1 MSENKDDKW
10 EMPKPVFRST
20 TGDLPKSFE
29 ETISTSFSPDKTG
42 EIDEDDDILSL
53 NELPT
58 EPANRDNM
66 SSETLLE
73 DLPTEPANR
82 PDQAHAEQPVDD
94 HPRPADPE
102 EAVKAEIQAAVET
115 QPKRTTFWSFTTIF
129 LLIVLLAGLVA
140 IGLFYYLSSRAPAGN
155 LLE

>member
-42 EIDEDDDILSL
+42 GIDEDDDILSL

-58 EPANRDNM
+58 EPANRDEM

-73 DLPTEPANR
+73 DLPREPANR
-82 PDQAHAEQPVDD
+82 GQHEEEPIDD
-94 HPRPADPE
+94 HPAPADPK
-102 EAVKAEIQAAVET
+102 EAAEAEQDAIVET
-115 QPKRTTFWSFTTIF
+115 QPKRATFWSFTTIF
-129 LLIVLLAGLVA
+129 LLIVLLAGVVA
-140 IGLFYYLSSRAPAGN
+140 IALFYYLASRAPAGN